1 MSRRN
6 ELIRRLLSGLTDSE
20 FENLVR
26 VREEAR
32 HIPDP
37 RRKREARSIPTPRRP
52 VPTPRKMGVKQLIRY
67 FENNPIPPYRP
78 VPISSMNIILIY
90 ICYWPA
96 GKSVLGETVPQV
108 LSTARGRTQTEG
120 TVSPNTDRPRPVNNI
135 FIFFLLRF
143 KSFRKILLQP
153 PTYVC
158 WRRARSC
165 WCYSKRAID
174 CKPKQNIT
182 TWFLT
187 CNLYY
192 HN

>member
-1 MSRRN
+1 MAARRY
-6 ELIRRLLSGLTDSE
+6 EIS
-20 FENLVR
+20 VR
-26 VREEAR
+26 VLR
-32 HIPDP
+32 
-37 RRKREARSIPTPRRP
+37 
-52 VPTPRKMGVKQLIRY
+52 
-67 FENNPIPPYRP
+67 N
-78 VPISSMNIILIY
+78 ISRVSHSNGDLFTCKDNMVFSHMK
-90 ICYWPA
+90 ICFC
-96 GKSVLGETVPQV
+96 GKAHLVFHFCLYNKYMLFTGLGRSVLGETVPEV
-108 LSTARGRTQTEG
+108 LSTASGGTQTEG

>member
-1 MSRRN
+1 M
-6 ELIRRLLSGLTDSE
+6 ERLVVIPVVIKIDTDFLGLFQTPE
-20 FENLVR
+20 RTLT
-26 VREEAR
+26 R
-32 HIPDP
+32 HTTEPNAP
-37 RRKREARSIPTPRRP
+37 
-52 VPTPRKMGVKQLIRY
+52 L
-67 FENNPIPPYRP
+67 
-78 VPISSMNIILIY
+78 LIY
-90 ICYWPA
+90 FA
-96 GKSVLGETVPQV
+96 RKDKKTNEQKR
-108 LSTARGRTQTEG
+108 TAPFLRTSNGRIDRGPSTQTEG